1 VFSPPPKPP
10 ILIDNRDVRTQRKP
24 MPVKIH
30 AIHHVNFPTTD
41 PERTKEWYSKVF
53 GLKHVDV
60 SKMSDTKVLLMTA
73 GDCDIHFTPISEK
86 RRMDPF
92 HFAIE
97 VEDLD
102 AALAHL
108 KSIGVRHTKPFY
120 RPQNNSTLCY
130 IRDPDGTLVELT
142 YHGDRSK

>member
-1 VFSPPPKPP
+1 
-10 ILIDNRDVRTQRKP
+10 
-24 MPVKIH
+24 MAGKIH

-41 PERTKEWYSKVF
+41 PEKTKEWYSKVF

-60 SKMSDTKVLLMTA
+60 GALSDTKVLLMTA
-73 GDCDIHFTPISEK
+73 GHCDIHFTPVSEK

-97 VEDLD
+97 VENWDEM
-102 AALAHL
+102 LAHL
-108 KSIGVRHTKPFY
+108 KAIGVRFTKPFY

-130 IRDPDGTLVELT
+130 IRDPDGTLIELT
-142 YHGDRSK
+142 YHGNLRK